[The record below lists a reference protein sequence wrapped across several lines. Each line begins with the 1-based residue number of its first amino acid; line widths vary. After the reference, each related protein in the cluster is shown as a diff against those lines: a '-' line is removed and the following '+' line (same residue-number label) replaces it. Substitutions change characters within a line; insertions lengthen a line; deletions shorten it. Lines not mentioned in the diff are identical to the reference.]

1 MKIWVLAGVCALISF
16 SVSLSLQSAEY
27 LEEDLDDR
35 IIGGYEATQGMFKYQ
50 TAIFIENRSNGSMV
64 GFCNGALVSPDYVL
78 TLAHCIPEDLTGLQI
93 TVWFGALNISATT
106 ESGREINSVDF
117 LFIHPEF
124 DRASLANDIAVLHLQ
139 ERVAPAPFVSP
150 IRMAPP
156 SDVNETYQG
165 ETLRTCGWGARMDLG
180 ALTEFS
186 EILQYADN
194 VGENITVCE
203 NYYATTPEFIID
215 ETKICL
221 STTGA
226 RGPCK
231 NDEGAPLSFQQDNT
245 DTLVGLFALG
255 NYTNCIRSA
264 PVVYTRVASH
274 WDFITDVT
282 GLTPS

>member
-1 MKIWVLAGVCALISF
+1 MKRPKACLSTKPPSSSRIGLTDPWSDSATVHSSPPTTC
-16 SVSLSLQSAEY
+16 SLSLIAFQSKNS
-27 LEEDLDDR
+27 
-35 IIGGYEATQGMFKYQ
+35 F
-50 TAIFIENRSNGSMV
+50 SS
-64 GFCNGALVSPDYVL
+64 SPKEL
-78 TLAHCIPEDLTGLQI
+78 KRTKICCSDLTGLQI

-156 SDVNETYQG
+156 ADVNETYQG

-180 ALTEFS
+180 VLTEFS
-186 EILQYADN
+186 DILQFADN